1 MRKQQLLSY
10 TPEQAATSSNPTNLS
25 NCDKGNV
32 RNGMHQTNTHSKF
45 HPKETIMEKKENLAI
60 ESFWEK
66 ALKADSLLLWI
77 VVNSDL
83 ALEGYL

>member
-1 MRKQQLLSY
+1 MQIQKFVPGQ
-10 TPEQAATSSNPTNLS
+10 TEVSSNRTDVIKRNS
-25 NCDKGNV
+25 EKT
-32 RNGMHQTNTHSKF
+32 RNGLQQICIQSKS
-45 HPKETIMEKKENLAI
+45 HPREINMEKKENFTI

-83 ALEGYL
+83 ASEGYL